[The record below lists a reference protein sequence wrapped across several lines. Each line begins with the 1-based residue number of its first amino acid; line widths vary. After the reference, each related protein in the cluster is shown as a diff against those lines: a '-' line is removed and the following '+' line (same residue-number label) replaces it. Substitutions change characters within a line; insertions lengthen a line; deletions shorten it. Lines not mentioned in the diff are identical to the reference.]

1 MTHEENSFRT
11 KQAPSTAFKE
21 LLKRKSFSKIT
32 VSELIRECN
41 VNRKTFYYH
50 FEDIYALLKW
60 TLEQETFEVVKQFDF
75 AADCQDAF
83 LYVIGYIEQNSF
95 FLNCIYDSLGRDQMK
110 RFLYQDL
117 VGIIDSVVRNAEKDA
132 DASLPDNQR
141 TFLTEFYTEGIA
153 GMLIN
158 TFQEH
163 HALNRAELIECF
175 SLIVRNSIPATVR
188 QAVLSTLPAP
198 GNTQ

>member
-11 KQAPSTAFKE
+11 KQTLAAAFKE
-21 LLKRKSFSKIT
+21 LLRHKSFSKIT

-60 TLEQETFEVVKQFDF
+60 TLEQETFEVVRQFDLTS
-75 AADCQDAF
+75 DCQDAF
-83 LYVIGYIEQNSF
+83 LYVVEYLEQNSF

-117 VGIIDSVVRNAEKDA
+117 VGIIDSVVRSAENE
-132 DASLPDNQR
+132 ASTPLPDNLHR
-141 TFLTEFYTEGIA
+141 FLTEFYTEGIA

-158 TFQEH
+158 TFQETH
-163 HALNRAELIECF
+163 TLDREELIDYF
-175 SLIVRNSIPATVR
+175 SLIVRTSIPATIR
-188 QAVLSTLPAP
+188 QAAE
-198 GNTQ
+198 NTSRSML